1 MTVDGFTQMHITKL
15 HYLEQ
20 DITYNTNTT
29 QNTTITVPR
38 IYTKTVTIVIK
49 LLGTFLVILTLT
61 IWEDV
66 TTLSPFFKAAVSFT
80 INISFGTTLAS
91 IGLLSAVRMLD
102 IHIKFVHFKFYPWTF
117 QEVPKT
123 TPASKLAVKAAT
135 VPETPVRDSKPS
147 PKKTVTPKKDKKKLV
162 RKVQPK
168 EHQRCQNQRK
178 WLKFHPHW
186 KRKNLVSVVLWQEMV
201 LGCLVQR
208 KSLR

>member
-29 QNTTITVPR
+29 QNTTITVLR

-49 LLGTFLVILTLT
+49 LLGTFLVILILT

-66 TTLSPFFKAAVSFT
+66 TSLSPFFKAAVSFT

-91 IGLLSAVRMLD
+91 IGQLSALRMLD

-186 KRKNLVSVVLWQEMV
+186 KRKNLAIIILWQEMV
-201 LGCLVQR
+201 QGHLVQR

>member
-29 QNTTITVPR
+29 QNTTITIPR

-49 LLGTFLVILTLT
+49 LLDTFLVILTLT

-91 IGLLSAVRMLD
+91 IGQLSAVRVLD

-186 KRKNLVSVVLWQEMV
+186 KRKNLATMVLWQEMV
-201 LGCLVQR
+201 LGHLVQR

>member
-1 MTVDGFTQMHITKL
+1 M
-15 HYLEQ
+15 
-20 DITYNTNTT
+20 
-29 QNTTITVPR
+29 
-38 IYTKTVTIVIK
+38 
-49 LLGTFLVILTLT
+49 ILTLT

-91 IGLLSAVRMLD
+91 IGQLLPVRMFD
-102 IHIKFVHFKFYPWTF
+102 IHITFVHFKFYPWTL

-123 TPASKLAVKAAT
+123 TPASKLAVKAGT

-147 PKKTVTPKKDKKKLV
+147 AKKTVTPKKDKKKLV

-186 KRKNLVSVVLWQEMV
+186 KRKNLASVVLWREMV
-201 LGCLVQR
+201 LGYLVKKNPSGRFQR
-208 KSLR
+208 PRSDC

>member
-29 QNTTITVPR
+29 QNTTITIPR

-49 LLGTFLVILTLT
+49 LLDTFLVILTLT

-135 VPETPVRDSKPS
+135 VPETPVRD
-147 PKKTVTPKKDKKKLV
+147 
-162 RKVQPK
+162 
-168 EHQRCQNQRK
+168 
-178 WLKFHPHW
+178 
-186 KRKNLVSVVLWQEMV
+186 
-201 LGCLVQR
+201 
-208 KSLR
+208 

>member
-1 MTVDGFTQMHITKL
+1 MHITKL

-91 IGLLSAVRMLD
+91 IWQLSALRMLD

-135 VPETPVRDSKPS
+135 VPETPVRNSKPS
-147 PKKTVTPKKDKKKLV
+147 TKKTVTLKKDKKMVV
-162 RKVQPK
+162 RKFQPK

>member
-1 MTVDGFTQMHITKL
+1 MQ
-15 HYLEQ
+15 Q
-20 DITYNTNTT
+20 NITYNTNTT

-91 IGLLSAVRMLD
+91 IGQLSAVRMLD

-186 KRKNLVSVVLWQEMV
+186 KRKNLVSVVSWQEMV
-201 LGCLVQR
+201 QGHLVQR
-208 KSLR
+208 KSLG

>member
-1 MTVDGFTQMHITKL
+1 MQ
-15 HYLEQ
+15 Q
-20 DITYNTNTT
+20 NITYNTNTT

-61 IWEDV
+61 IWEDF

-91 IGLLSAVRMLD
+91 IGQLSAVRMLD
-102 IHIKFVHFKFYPWTF
+102 IHIRFVHFKFYPWTF

-135 VPETPVRDSKPS
+135 VRD
-147 PKKTVTPKKDKKKLV
+147 
-162 RKVQPK
+162 
-168 EHQRCQNQRK
+168 
-178 WLKFHPHW
+178 
-186 KRKNLVSVVLWQEMV
+186 
-201 LGCLVQR
+201 
-208 KSLR
+208 

>member
-1 MTVDGFTQMHITKL
+1 M
-15 HYLEQ
+15 
-20 DITYNTNTT
+20 
-29 QNTTITVPR
+29 
-38 IYTKTVTIVIK
+38 
-49 LLGTFLVILTLT
+49 T

-91 IGLLSAVRMLD
+91 IGQLSK
-102 IHIKFVHFKFYPWTF
+102 IKFVHFKFYPWTF

-147 PKKTVTPKKDKKKLV
+147 PKKTVTPKKDKKDVDKETPIKGTP
-162 RKVQPK
+162 KVSKSEEVVEVPPSLEK
-168 EHQRCQNQRK
+168 KKNQATI
-178 WLKFHPHW
+178 
-186 KRKNLVSVVLWQEMV
+186 VLWREMV
-201 LGCLVQR
+201 LGHLVQR

>member
-1 MTVDGFTQMHITKL
+1 MVFTQIHITEL

-20 DITYNTNTT
+20 KITYNTNTT

-91 IGLLSAVRMLD
+91 IGQLSAVRMLD
-102 IHIKFVHFKFYPWTF
+102 IHIKFVHFKFY
-117 QEVPKT
+117 
-123 TPASKLAVKAAT
+123 L
-135 VPETPVRDSKPS
+135 
-147 PKKTVTPKKDKKKLV
+147 
-162 RKVQPK
+162 
-168 EHQRCQNQRK
+168 
-178 WLKFHPHW
+178 
-186 KRKNLVSVVLWQEMV
+186 MV
-201 LGCLVQR
+201 LDLPAWFISVTLHVD
-208 KSLR
+208 KSLKMAAKLGDCRKLGKFTEL

>member
-1 MTVDGFTQMHITKL
+1 MQ
-15 HYLEQ
+15 Q
-20 DITYNTNTT
+20 NITYNTNTT

-38 IYTKTVTIVIK
+38 IYTKTVTIVAK

-91 IGLLSAVRMLD
+91 IGQLSAVRMLD
-102 IHIKFVHFKFYPWTF
+102 IHVKFVHFKFYPWTF

-123 TPASKLAVKAAT
+123 TPAT
-135 VPETPVRDSKPS
+135 VPETPVRDWKPS
-147 PKKTVTPKKDKKKLV
+147 PKKTVTPKKDKKMLPRKLKTQGTP
-162 RKVQPK
+162 KVSK
-168 EHQRCQNQRK
+168 SEEVVEVI
-178 WLKFHPHW
+178 HPHW
-186 KRKNLVSVVLWQEMV
+186 KRKKSCFCSFKARD
-201 LGCLVQR
+201 GSRARLVQR